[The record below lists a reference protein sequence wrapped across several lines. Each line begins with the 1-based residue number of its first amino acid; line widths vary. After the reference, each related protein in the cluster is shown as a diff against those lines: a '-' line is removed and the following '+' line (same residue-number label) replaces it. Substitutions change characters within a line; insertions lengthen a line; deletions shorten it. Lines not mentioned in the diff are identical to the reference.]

1 MNVDLFDFDLP
12 PDRIALRPA
21 SPRDA
26 ARMLVLDGAAT
37 RDRLVADLPGELR
50 RGDLLV
56 FNDTRVIPAQL
67 VGLRGEAKIGATLHK
82 REGPRRWRAF
92 IRNAKRLRDGDTIA
106 FGNGVEAVASDRAE
120 DGSFA
125 LDFAGDEPVELL
137 LERAGRMPLPPYIAA
152 RRPTD
157 ARDAA
162 DYQTMFANEPG
173 AVAAP
178 TAALHFTP
186 ELMAGLQAAGVGH
199 VTLTLHVGAGTFL
212 PVKAGDTTE
221 HRMHAEWGRIDEA
234 TAARINA
241 ARAAGGRVIAVGTT
255 SLRLIES
262 AADADGRVHPFDGD
276 TAIFITPGTKV
287 RGVDGLM
294 TNFHLPRSTL
304 FMLVSALM
312 GLERMQAAYRQAI
325 AGGYRFYSYGDA
337 SLLLPAQSG

>member
-1 MNVDLFDFDLP
+1 MDVDLFDFDLP
-12 PDRIALRPA
+12 PERIALRPA

-26 ARMLVLDGAAT
+26 ARMLVLDGAGAEVAT
-37 RDRLVADLPGELR
+37 RDRLVSDLPGELR

-67 VGLRGEAKIGATLHK
+67 EGSRGQAKIGATLHK

-92 IRNAKRLRDGDTIA
+92 IRNARRLREGETID
-106 FGNGVEAVASDRAE
+106 FGAGVTAIAADRAE

-137 LERAGRMPLPPYIAA
+137 LDRAGRMPLPPYIAA

-157 ARDAA
+157 ARDAD

-186 ELMAGLQAAGVGH
+186 ELMAALNAAGVGH

-212 PVKAGDTTE
+212 PVKAEDTDD
-221 HRMHAEWGRIDEA
+221 HKMHAEWGRIDAA
-234 TAARINA
+234 TADRINA
-241 ARAAGGRVIAVGTT
+241 TRAAGGRVIAVGTT

-262 AADADGRVHPFDGD
+262 AADAEGRVQPFEGD
-276 TAIFITPGTKV
+276 TAIFITPGVKI
-287 RGVDGLM
+287 RGIDGLM
-294 TNFHLPRSTL
+294 TNFHLPKSTL

-312 GLERMQAAYRQAI
+312 GLDRMQAAYAHAI

-337 SLLLPAQSG
+337 SLLLP

>member
-1 MNVDLFDFDLP
+1 MDVDLFDFDLP
-12 PDRIALRPA
+12 PERIALRPA

-26 ARMLVLDGAAT
+26 ARMLVLDGAGPEGAT
-37 RDRLVADLPGELR
+37 RDRLVSDLAGELR

-67 VGLRGEAKIGATLHK
+67 EGMRGEARIGATLHK

-92 IRNAKRLRDGDTIA
+92 IRNAKRLRAGETID
-106 FGNGVEAVASDRAE
+106 FGAGVTAIATDRAE

-137 LERAGRMPLPPYIAA
+137 LDRAGRMPLPPYIAA

-157 ARDAA
+157 ARDAD

-186 ELMAGLQAAGVGH
+186 GLMATLEAAGVGH

-212 PVKAGDTTE
+212 PVKVEDTDE
-221 HRMHAEWGRIDEA
+221 HKMHAEWGRIDAA
-234 TAARINA
+234 TADRINA
-241 ARAAGGRVIAVGTT
+241 TRAAGGRVIAVGTT

-262 AADADGRVHPFDGD
+262 AADEAGRVHPFEGD
-276 TAIFITPGTKV
+276 TAIFITPGV
-287 RGVDGLM
+287 RIRGVDGLM
-294 TNFHLPRSTL
+294 TNFHLPKSTL

-312 GLERMQAAYRQAI
+312 GLERMQAAYAHAI
-325 AGGYRFYSYGDA
+325 AEGYRFYSYGDA
-337 SLLLPAQSG
+337 SLLLP